1 MTEKIFDQHF
11 YWRIDGLKVIKFSME
26 MQMTS
31 QVTFSYENDKQQI
44 LLILAVIFKSS
55 LQKSSKQA
63 YNH

>member
-31 QVTFSYENDKQQI
+31 QVTFSYGNDKQQI
-44 LLILAVIFKSS
+44 LFSP
-55 LQKSSKQA
+55 
-63 YNH
+63 

>member
-26 MQMTS
+26 MQMAS
-31 QVTFSYENDKQQI
+31 QVTFSYGNDKQQI

-55 LQKSSKQA
+55 LQKNNKTGL
-63 YNH
+63 

>member
-26 MQMTS
+26 MQMAS

-55 LQKSSKQA
+55 LQKNNKTGL
-63 YNH
+63 

>member
-26 MQMTS
+26 MQMAS
-31 QVTFSYENDKQQI
+31 QVTFSYGNDKQQI

-55 LQKSSKQA
+55 LQKNSKTGS
-63 YNH
+63 

>member
-31 QVTFSYENDKQQI
+31 QVTFSQENDKQQI

-55 LQKSSKQA
+55 LQKNSKTGS
-63 YNH
+63 